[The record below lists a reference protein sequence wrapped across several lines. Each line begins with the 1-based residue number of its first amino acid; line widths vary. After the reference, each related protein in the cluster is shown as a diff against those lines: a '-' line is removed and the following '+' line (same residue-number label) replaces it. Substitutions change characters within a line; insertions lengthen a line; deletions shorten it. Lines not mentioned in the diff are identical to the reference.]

1 MGMLE
6 NHLQLGNG
14 IFTTQEI
21 AQILRVP
28 YYKVNKWI
36 TKYWDGNLGKCYE
49 HEYSWSVGNTRAVGF
64 HTLIEFYVMMQFAE
78 AGVVTKEVLKAHKEL
93 SKFYNTNFPFAQKE
107 VLDNI
112 KTDNSKIFLYINGDT
127 ISLDG
132 SRQFNLDIIKVF
144 FKNLDFDNDMLA
156 SRFWPMGKKHKV
168 VCDPLRKFGQP
179 VLDGT
184 SIQSEAIYRMYLAE
198 ESISFIASI
207 YEIPVNMVKDAIAF
221 HKNAA

>member
-1 MGMLE
+1 MFE
-6 NHLQLGNG
+6 NQLQLGNG

-28 YYKVNKWI
+28 YYKVRKWI
-36 TKYWDGNLGKCYE
+36 TQYWDGELGKVYE
-49 HEYSWSVGNTRAVGF
+49 QDYSWSIGNTRAVGF

-78 AGVVTKEVLKAHKEL
+78 AGVKTREVLNAHKEL
-93 SKFYNTNFPFAQKE
+93 AAFYKTNFPFAKKE
-107 VLDNI
+107 VLDSI
-112 KTDNSKIFLYINGDT
+112 RTDNAKIYLEKDGDT

-132 SRQFNLDIIKVF
+132 SKQFNLAIIQMF

-156 SRFWPMGKKHKV
+156 ARFWPLGKEHTI
-168 VCDPLRKFGQP
+168 VCDPHRKFGQP

-198 ESISFIASI
+198 EPISFISSL
-207 YEIPVNMVKDAIAF
+207 YEISEAAVKDAILF
-221 HKNAA
+221 HKKAA